1 MPQKHK
7 QAIGGVQYGKPR
19 KTYLAKRGLRRYAG
33 VWSLW
38 ALGVGA
44 AISGDFFGWH
54 FGLEVGG
61 FGGLL
66 IAGVIVTVM
75 YLGLCCSVA
84 EMSTALPFAGGAYAF
99 ARAAMGPW
107 GGFLAGISQTVAYVL
122 LPAVIVVG
130 IGGYLGAIF
139 DTPDSFAPIW
149 WLATYAIFVGLNI
162 WGAEIAFRAAVILTL
177 GALAILAVFAVGAIP
192 HFSWDMALDIAPD
205 TEGGSPFLPR
215 GVWGVA
221 AALPFAIWFYL
232 AIDQVP
238 LAAED
243 SQDPR
248 KDVPKAILLSL
259 STLTVTG
266 MLVLFLVAGMA
277 PGAARLAESPEP
289 LFLGFQTIFG
299 AGLGVKVLALILLA
313 APIAS
318 FHAIVFAYGRNIYAL
333 SRAGYFPRWLSITHD
348 KHKTPHFALIA
359 GATIGY
365 VAAAVIYFSEAI
377 FGTPLVGAVLL
388 NMAVFGAVI
397 SYAMQAMS
405 FVMLR
410 QQLPDMARPFRS
422 PLGEPGAWTALIIAL
437 VTFVF
442 LFAEPAYRPG
452 AIGCAIWYA
461 LALIYFAV
469 HGRKALML
477 APEEVAALGEYER
490 ARGESAEAA
499 H

>member
-1 MPQKHK
+1 MPQQDK
-7 QAIGGVQYGKPR
+7 QAVGSAGHHAADEHDRAIRGVG
-19 KTYLAKRGLRRYAG
+19 RYAG

-66 IAGVIVTVM
+66 VAGAIVAVM
-75 YLGLCCSVA
+75 YLGLCSSVA
-84 EMSTALPFAGGAYAF
+84 EMSSALPYAGGAYAF

-107 GGFLAGISQTVAYVL
+107 GGFLAGISQTIAFVL
-122 LPAVIVVG
+122 LPAAIVVG

-149 WLATYAIFVGLNI
+149 WLATYAILVGLNV
-162 WGAEIAFRAAVILTL
+162 WGVKIAFRAAMLLTL
-177 GALAILAVFAVGAIP
+177 ATLAILAAFAVAAVP
-192 HFSWDMALDIAPD
+192 RFSWDMAMNIVPQ
-205 TEGGSPFLPR
+205 TEGGSPFLPT
-215 GVWGVA
+215 GLWGIP

-232 AIDQVP
+232 AIDQVS

-243 SQDPR
+243 AQNPQR
-248 KDVPKAILLSL
+248 DVPRGILWGFL
-259 STLTVTG
+259 TLTGTG
-266 MLVLFLVAGMA
+266 LLVLLLVAGMA
-277 PGAARLAESPEP
+277 PGAAGLAHSREP
-289 LFLGFQTIFG
+289 LYLGFQTIFG
-299 AGLGVKVLALILLA
+299 AGVGVEVLSLILLA

-318 FHAIVFAYGRNIYAL
+318 FHAIVFACGRNIYAL
-333 SRAGYFPRWLSITHD
+333 SRAGYFPRWLSITRETHT
-348 KHKTPHFALIA
+348 TPHFALIA
-359 GATIGY
+359 GAAIGY
-365 VAAAVIYFSEAI
+365 LAAALIYFSEAI

-397 SYAMQAMS
+397 SYVLQAMS

-410 QQLPDMARPFRS
+410 QQLPDLARPFRS
-422 PLGEPGAWTALIIAL
+422 PLGEPGGWAALIIAL

-452 AIGCAIWYA
+452 AVGCAIWYA

-469 HGRKALML
+469 RGRNALVA
-477 APEEVAALGEYER
+477 APEEVAAL
-490 ARGESAEAA
+490 EACA
-499 H
+499 PPDGNVPDVGR

>member
-1 MPQKHK
+1 
-7 QAIGGVQYGKPR
+7 V
-19 KTYLAKRGLRRYAG
+19 KRGLGRYAG

-66 IAGVIVTVM
+66 LAGVIVAVM

-84 EMSTALPFAGGAYAF
+84 EMSTALPYAGGAYAF

-107 GGFLAGISQTVAYVL
+107 GGFLAGISQTLAFVL
-122 LPAVIVVG
+122 LPAAIAVG

-149 WLATYAIFVGLNI
+149 WLATYAVFVGLNI
-162 WGAEIAFRAAVILTL
+162 RGVKIAFRAALVLTL
-177 GALAILAVFAVGAIP
+177 AALVVLAIFAVGAVP
-192 HFSWDMALDIAPD
+192 HFSWDMALNIAPQS
-205 TEGGSPFLPR
+205 EGGSTFLPK

-248 KDVPKAILLSL
+248 RDMPKGILLGF

-266 MLVLFLVAGMA
+266 LLVLFLVAGMA
-277 PGAARLAESPEP
+277 PGAAGLAESKEP

-333 SRAGYFPRWLSITHD
+333 SRAGYYPRWLSITGNT
-348 KHKTPHFALIA
+348 HKTPHFALIT
-359 GATIGY
+359 GAAIGY
-365 VAAAVIYFSEAI
+365 VAATLIYFSEAI

-388 NMAVFGAVI
+388 NMAIFGAVI
-397 SYAMQAMS
+397 SYALQAIS

-410 QQLPDMARPFRS
+410 QQFPQMARPFRS
-422 PLGEPGAWTALIIAL
+422 PLGEPGAWVTLIIAL
-437 VTFVF
+437 VIFVF

-452 AIGCAIWYA
+452 AVGCAIWYA

-469 HGRKALML
+469 KGRKALVP
-477 APEEVAALGEYER
+477 APEEVAAYEAYV
-490 ARGESAEAA
+490 ARKYGTLDTKG
-499 H
+499 